1 MEICEK
7 LVKIDYG
14 KIGDDEISSI
24 ESYLIYDYDWFSEIY
39 SKVCEYFKTNNLT
52 SSLNLGK

>member
-14 KIGDDEISSI
+14 KIGDDEISSV
-24 ESYLIYDYDWFSEIY
+24 ESYLIYDYDWFCEIY
-39 SKVCEYFKTNNLT
+39 SKVCEYFKANNLT
-52 SSLNLGK
+52 SSLNLSR

>member
-14 KIGDDEISSI
+14 KIDDDEISSV

-39 SKVCEYFKTNNLT
+39 GKVCEYFKTNNL
-52 SSLNLGK
+52 SASLDLGK